1 MAVES
6 TCVLQD
12 YFDQIDKVESN
23 CSTPR
28 KYSHKWSEFLRF
40 NLYFCHVYRWILL
53 FILCYTKISDFF
65 DMAKSWALGSAA

>member
-40 NLYFCHVYRWILL
+40 NLYFAMSIVGFSCL
-53 FILCYTKISDFF
+53 FFATLR
-65 DMAKSWALGSAA
+65 